1 MTRPPIPTLVV
12 AGTSSGV
19 GKTTVVAGLLAALRR
34 RGLVVQPFKCGPDYL
49 DPTHHTRAAGRP
61 CRNLDSW
68 MLADEQVVAA
78 FHRACTGA
86 DLAVV
91 EGVMGLFD
99 GSDYDGERAS
109 AAQIAKL
116 LGAPVLL
123 VLDISGAARSA
134 AATALGFA
142 QFDPELHLGGFV
154 LNYAGSEGHARGCS
168 GPIVRATGL
177 PVLGWLQKQDSLS
190 APERQLGLVPAGD
203 TRAEQQR
210 LEILAD
216 TLERHFDLEAIL
228 NLAATAT
235 APTVAQASLP
245 AAPDSAPVPS
255 SVLCPPHSVL
265 CPPSSTAPVISHS
278 KFSDL
283 RTSSSVLCPPS
294 SVVSPPS
301 SVVCPPPSVV
311 RPPPSIRPTL
321 AVARDEA
328 FCFYYPDNLDL
339 LAAAGA
345 RLAFFSPVA
354 GEAPSPE
361 AAGVYLGGG
370 YPELHA
376 AALSANTAF
385 RDALRALHARGAPL
399 FAECGGFMVLTEA
412 LVDLDGRRWPMVGL
426 VPGVARMT
434 DKLAALGYRH
444 ATALAD
450 NLLVPSGT
458 TLRGHE
464 FHYSVWDA
472 PDRALAHAAWRLR
485 GARADSPETCAGYAE
500 RGLLASYLHLP
511 FAQDPA
517 LAARLVARLV
527 AGLSATISPSQHPLT
542 HTSSCT

>member
-12 AGTSSGV
+12 AGTASGV
-19 GKTTVVAGLLAALRR
+19 GKTTVVSGLLAALRR

-68 MLADEQVVAA
+68 MLSDAQVVAA

-86 DLAVV
+86 DLALV

-142 QFDPELHLGGFV
+142 QFDPALHLGGFV
-154 LNYAGSEGHARGCS
+154 LNYAGSESHARGCS
-168 GPIVRATGL
+168 GPIAHTTGL

-190 APERQLGLVPAGD
+190 APERHLGLVPAGD
-203 TRAEQQR
+203 TLAEQQR

-235 APTVAQASLP
+235 TPPVAQASLP
-245 AAPDSAPVPS
+245 ASPVSAPVPS
-255 SVLCPPHSVL
+255 SVVRT
-265 CPPSSTAPVISHS
+265 PPSVI
-278 KFSDL
+278 
-283 RTSSSVLCPPS
+283 
-294 SVVSPPS
+294 SPPS
-301 SVVCPPPSVV
+301 SV
-311 RPPPSIRPTL
+311 RPTL

-354 GEAPSPE
+354 GEAPPPD

-376 AALSANTAF
+376 PALSANTAF
-385 RDALRALHARGAPL
+385 RDTLRALHARGAPL

-412 LVDLDGRRWPMVGL
+412 LVDLEGRRWPMVGL
-426 VPGVARMT
+426 VPGVTRMT

-450 NLLVPSGT
+450 NLLVPAGA

-464 FHYSVWDA
+464 FHYSVWNA

-485 GARADSPETCAGYAE
+485 GARADSPETCAGYVE
-500 RGLLASYLHLP
+500 RSLLASYLHLP

-517 LAARLVARLV
+517 LAARLVARL
-527 AGLSATISPSQHPLT
+527 SATASPSQPLT

>member
-1 MTRPPIPTLVV
+1 MSQPSIPTLVV

-19 GKTTVVAGLLAALRR
+19 GKTTVVTGLLAALRR

-68 MLADEQVVAA
+68 MLADEQVVAT
-78 FHRACTGA
+78 FQRACTDA

-99 GSDYDGERAS
+99 GSDYDGDRAA

-134 AATALGFA
+134 AATAQGFA
-142 QFDPELHLGGFV
+142 QFDPVLRVGAFV
-154 LNYAGSEGHARGCS
+154 LNRAGSENHARGCS
-168 GPIVRATGL
+168 RAIEAATKL
-177 PVLGWLQKQDSLS
+177 PVLGWLQKQDSLR
-190 APERQLGLVPAGD
+190 APERHLGLVPAGD
-203 TRAEQQR
+203 TLAELQR

-216 TLERHFDLEAIL
+216 TVERQFDLEAIL
-228 NLAATAT
+228 AIARTAT
-235 APTVAQASLP
+235 TPSGPPASGALTTSVAQASLP
-245 AAPDSAPVPS
+245 ASPDFADSAAPS
-255 SVLCPPHSVL
+255 SHSAPPSGLRSSPSVIT
-265 CPPSSTAPVISHS
+265 PPSSAPSAIPQSAFRNPHS
-278 KFSDL
+278 SASAL
-283 RTSSSVLCPPS
+283 RPPS
-294 SVVSPPS
+294 SAVSPPS
-301 SVVCPPPSVV
+301 SAV
-311 RPPPSIRPTL
+311 RPTL

-339 LAAAGA
+339 LVEAGA
-345 RLAFFSPVA
+345 QLAFFSPIR
-354 GEAPSPE
+354 GEAPPPD

-376 AALSANTAF
+376 EALSANAGF
-385 RDALRALHARGAPL
+385 REALRALHARGAPL
-399 FAECGGFMVLTEA
+399 FAECGGFMALTEE
-412 LVDLDGRRWPMVGL
+412 LVDLAGKRWPMSGL
-426 VPGVARMT
+426 IPGAARMA

-450 NLLVPSGT
+450 NLLVPAGT

-464 FHYSVWDA
+464 FHYSTWDA
-472 PDRALAHAAWRLR
+472 PDRVLAHAAWRLR
-485 GARADSPETCAGYAE
+485 GVRDDSPEQYAGYAE

-511 FAQDPA
+511 FAQNPA
-517 LAARLVARLV
+517 LAARLVERLRV
-527 AGLSATISPSQHPLT
+527 AVSA
-542 HTSSCT
+542 

>member
-1 MTRPPIPTLVV
+1 MTRPAIPTLVV

-134 AATALGFA
+134 AATAQGFA

-154 LNYAGSEGHARGCS
+154 LNYAGSESHARGCS
-168 GPIVRATGL
+168 GPIARTTGL

-190 APERQLGLVPAGD
+190 APERHLGLVPAGD
-203 TRAEQQR
+203 TLAEQQR

-235 APTVAQASLP
+235 TPPVAQASLP
-245 AAPDSAPVPS
+245 AAPTTATTPACRVGPCVRTASAPPSALRPPS
-255 SVLCPPHSVL
+255 SVV
-265 CPPSSTAPVISHS
+265 
-278 KFSDL
+278 
-283 RTSSSVLCPPS
+283 CPPS
-294 SVVSPPS
+294 SVVSPP
-301 SVVCPPPSVV
+301 PSV
-311 RPPPSIRPTL
+311 RPTL

-412 LVDLDGRRWPMVGL
+412 LVDLDGRHWPMVGL
-426 VPGVARMT
+426 VPGEARMT
-434 DKLAALGYRH
+434 DKLATLGYRH
-444 ATALAD
+444 ATALGD

-472 PDRALAHAAWRLR
+472 PDRALAQAAWRLR

-511 FAQDPA
+511 FAQNPA
-517 LAARLVARLV
+517 LAARLVARLN
-527 AGLSATISPSQHPLT
+527 ATASPSQPLT

>member
-1 MTRPPIPTLVV
+1 
-12 AGTSSGV
+12 
-19 GKTTVVAGLLAALRR
+19 
-34 RGLVVQPFKCGPDYL
+34 
-49 DPTHHTRAAGRP
+49 
-61 CRNLDSW
+61 
-68 MLADEQVVAA
+68 MLTDEQVVAA

-142 QFDPELHLGGFV
+142 QFDPALHLGGFV
-154 LNYAGSEGHARGCS
+154 LNYAGSESHARGCS
-168 GPIVRATGL
+168 GPIARTTGR
-177 PVLGWLQKQDSLS
+177 PVLGWLQKQDSLR
-190 APERQLGLVPAGD
+190 APERHLGLVPAGESL
-203 TRAEQQR
+203 AEHQR

-216 TLERHFDLEAIL
+216 TLERHFDIEAIL

-235 APTVAQASLP
+235 TPPVAQASLP
-245 AAPDSAPVPS
+245 ASPASASVPAHDVRRLS
-255 SVLCPPHSVL
+255 SDV
-265 CPPSSTAPVISHS
+265 
-278 KFSDL
+278 
-283 RTSSSVLCPPS
+283 RPPS
-294 SVVSPPS
+294 SVISPQS
-301 SVVCPPPSVV
+301 SVI

-321 AVARDEA
+321 AVARDGA

-376 AALSANTAF
+376 ATISANTGF
-385 RDALRALHARGAPL
+385 RDALRALHARGAPV

-426 VPGVARMT
+426 VPGEARMT
-434 DKLAALGYRH
+434 AKLAALGYRH

-450 NLLVPSGT
+450 NLLVPAGT

-485 GARADSPETCAGYAE
+485 GTRTDAPETCAGYAE

-511 FAQDPA
+511 FAQNPA
-517 LAARLVARLV
+517 LAARLVARL
-527 AGLSATISPSQHPLT
+527 SATTSPSQQPLP